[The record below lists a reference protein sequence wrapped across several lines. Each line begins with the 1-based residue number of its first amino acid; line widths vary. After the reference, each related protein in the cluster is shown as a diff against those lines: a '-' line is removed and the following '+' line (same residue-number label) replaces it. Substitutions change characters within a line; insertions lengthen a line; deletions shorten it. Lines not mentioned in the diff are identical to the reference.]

1 MPLFFFYVKPSPL
14 GEGGRRPDEGRI
26 CHSNPFIG
34 NNAAHVGAGYVWPS
48 AYPQY
53 LPSKRGLA
61 RPPLISLLRGQLSP
75 RGKPLLA
82 ASKKFLLDNLA
93 KLVYPKFD

>member
-34 NNAAHVGAGYVWPS
+34 NNAAHVGAGHARPS

-61 RPPLISLLRGQLSP
+61 RLPLISPLRGQLPP
-75 RGKPLLA
+75 RGKPLFA

-93 KLVYPKFD
+93 ELVYPKFD

>member
-1 MPLFFFYVKPSPL
+1 MPGPYM
-14 GEGGRRPDEGRI
+14 GGVIAYERVAMA
-26 CHSNPFIG
+26 
-34 NNAAHVGAGYVWPS
+34 NA
-48 AYPQY
+48 
-53 LPSKRGLA
+53 
-61 RPPLISLLRGQLSP
+61 PLISPLCGQFPP